1 MFFVSMLSGCYRD
14 DAMIYVVASTGFC
27 LHQKCQV
34 LAALRAHA
42 HIFGIFCVDW
52 HLLTS
57 ITEYVPPSDCAT
69 LRHRSMR
76 SDSGS
81 GWSL

>member
-14 DAMIYVVASTGFC
+14 DAMIYVVASTGFY

-42 HIFGIFCVDW
+42 HIFGIFCVD
-52 HLLTS
+52 
-57 ITEYVPPSDCAT
+57 
-69 LRHRSMR
+69 
-76 SDSGS
+76 
-81 GWSL
+81 